1 MPEDIVVYVPE
12 VDNDGADSKTVL
24 FEPEFSAVSVV
35 EKNGIDL
42 IVPKRGARKSCTIND
57 ILAAITGETGP
68 VDDLNAQSTFG
79 DNSRLARKMGV
90 TVRTVREWR
99 KAHPIIDEAMQEEA
113 ERDLDWVENI
123 VRAQMM
129 AGDSKVAMFW
139 LTSKGRSRG
148 HGKEIDRYAPPAVS
162 NEALNK
168 KIRELSPRDRLKMLA
183 ESHKSGE
190 YEGANGG
197 YHGKME

>member
-1 MPEDIVVYVPE
+1 MPDDVVVYTPE
-12 VDNDGADSKTVL
+12 VANDEAGSKEVL
-24 FEPEFSAVSVV
+24 FEPEFSSVSVV

-42 IVPKRGARKSCTIND
+42 IVPKRGARKSCTVND
-57 ILAAITGETGP
+57 IINAIGGETGP
-68 VDDLNAQSTFG
+68 VEDLNAQSTFG

-99 KAHPIIDEAMQEEA
+99 KSHPIIDQAMLEEA

-123 VRAQMM
+123 ARGQMM
-129 AGDSKVAMFW
+129 AGDSKMTMFW

-183 ESHKSGE
+183 ESHKAGE

-197 YHGKME
+197 YHGKIE